1 MLTNNLKVA
10 WRNILK
16 NKLYSFINIFG
27 LALGMA
33 VTMLIGLWVWDEL
46 SFNQSFKNY
55 DAIGQ
60 LYQNRTFDGETGTY
74 PSMAMPIGQELRTKY
89 PDFEKVALAQTEEHN
104 FLFQD
109 KKLNRTIVFA
119 EPDFLE
125 IFSVKT
131 TKGTNQGLN
140 NINSLMLSESMATTF
155 FGNED
160 PVGKVI
166 KLDNKVSLQVVSV
179 FQDFPKNTAFS
190 DVTMIAPFTNYIS
203 LYNYQNEI
211 TNWGRNNEQ
220 CYVLLRNN
228 AQLEQ
233 VQAKIKNLILN
244 KVSESEKASRPE
256 LLLHPMS
263 KWHLYDNF
271 VKGVN
276 QGGAIEM
283 VWLFGIIGIFVML
296 LACINFMN
304 LSTARSEKR
313 AKEVGVRKA
322 VGSLRG
328 QLIYQFL
335 SESLLAAF
343 IAFVVSVVIVLAI
356 LPGFNNLANKHVELP
371 ADNLFFIG
379 TSLAFVLLIGLLSGS
394 YPALYLS
401 SFNSIQT
408 LKGTF
413 LLGRFAAVPRKVLV
427 VIQFAVSVTIIIGT
441 AIVYQQISHVKD
453 RSVGFERN
461 NLIYHLANTAELSN
475 LKYDVLRN
483 SLLATHAVEEVSQSD
498 YSVTSGGNL
507 GSDFVWDGM
516 DQKNNA
522 LFEVLL
528 STFNH
533 AKTLGLQI
541 VEGRDFSEKF
551 STDSSAI
558 LINETAAN
566 LIGRKN
572 IIGKVIRRNGMT
584 LQVVGVVKDAL
595 FNSPY
600 RNAFPQIYAID
611 NNQRNVINIRLKSTE
626 TTSKA
631 IGKVSDVFKK
641 LNPSAPFDHKFVDKE
656 FAKKFDT
663 DERIGKLSTIF
674 AILAIF
680 ISCLGLFG
688 LASFVAEQRIKE
700 IGVRKVLGATTIN
713 LWALLSKDFV
723 FLVLISVF
731 IASPIAYYLMS
742 FWINKY
748 TYHTEISLLTFV
760 LTGISALLISL
771 LTVSYQAIRAALM
784 NPVKS
789 LKTE

>member
-1 MLTNNLKVA
+1 MIRNYLKIA
-10 WRNILK
+10 WRNLLK
-16 NKLYSFINIFG
+16 NKLYSFINVFG
-27 LALGMA
+27 LAMGMA

-46 SFNQSFKNY
+46 SFNKSFKNY
-55 DAIGQ
+55 DGIGQ

-89 PDFEKVALAQTEEHN
+89 PEFKKVALAQTEEHN
-104 FLFQD
+104 FLYQD

-119 EPDFLE
+119 EPDFLD
-125 IFSVKT
+125 IFSVQT
-131 TKGTNQGLN
+131 TKGASQELK
-140 NINSLMLSESMATTF
+140 NINSLMLSESMAKTF
-155 FGNED
+155 FGTED
-160 PVGKVI
+160 PIGKVI
-166 KLDNKVSLQVVSV
+166 KLDNKVSLQVISV
-179 FQDFPKNTAFS
+179 FQDFSKNTAFS
-190 DVTMIAPFTNYIS
+190 DVSMIAPFTNYIS
-203 LYNYQNEI
+203 LYNYQNEV

-220 CYVLLRNN
+220 CYVLMQKN
-228 AQLEQ
+228 AQLGQ

-244 KVSESEKASRPE
+244 KVSESEKASKPE

-263 KWHLYDNF
+263 KWHLHDNF

-283 VWLFGIIGIFVML
+283 VWLFGIIGVFVML

-313 AKEVGVRKA
+313 AKEVGIRKA

-343 IAFVVSVVIVLAI
+343 IAFVVSITLVVLL
-356 LPGFNNLANKHVELP
+356 LPWFNDLANKQIELP
-371 ADNLFFIG
+371 ISNPIFIG
-379 TSLAFVLLIGLLSGS
+379 ISLSVVLLIGLLSGS

-413 LLGRFAAVPRKVLV
+413 RVGRFAAIPRKVLV
-427 VIQFAVSVTIIIGT
+427 VVQFTVSVTIIIGT

-453 RSVGFERN
+453 RPIGFERN

-483 SLLATHAVEEVSQSD
+483 SLLATNVVEEVSQSD
-498 YSVTSGGNL
+498 YAVTSGGTL
-507 GSDFVWDGM
+507 GSDFKWDGM
-516 DQKNNA
+516 DQKNYV

-533 AKTLGLQI
+533 AKTVGLQV

-572 IIGKVIRRNGMT
+572 IIGKIIRRNGMT

-611 NNQRNVINIRLKSTE
+611 NNQRYVINIRLKSTE
-626 TTSKA
+626 PTSTA
-631 IGKVSDVFKK
+631 LAKVGEVFKK
-641 LNPSAPFDHKFVDKE
+641 LNPSAPFDYKFVDKE
-656 FAKKFDT
+656 FAKKFNT
-663 DERIGKLSTIF
+663 DERIGKLSAVF
-674 AILAIF
+674 AVLAIF

-688 LASFVAEQRIKE
+688 LASFVAEQRTKE
-700 IGVRKVLGATTIN
+700 IGVRKVLGATTAN
-713 LWALLSKDFV
+713 LWTLLSKDFV
-723 FLVLISVF
+723 LLVLISFF

-742 FWINKY
+742 DWINKY
-748 TYHTEISLLTFV
+748 TYHTEISWLTFV
-760 LTGISALLISL
+760 LAGIGALLIAL
-771 LTVSYQAIRAALM
+771 LTVSYQAITAALM

>member
-1 MLTNNLKVA
+1 MIRNYLKIAFRNL
-10 WRNILK
+10 LK

-74 PSMAMPIGQELRTKY
+74 PSMAMPIGQELRSKY
-89 PDFEKVALAQTEEHN
+89 PDFEKVALAQSEEHN
-104 FLFQD
+104 FLYKD

-131 TKGTNQGLN
+131 TKGTNQGLK
-140 NINSLMLSESMATTF
+140 NINTLMLSESMAKIF
-155 FGNED
+155 FGNEE
-160 PVGKVI
+160 PVGKVV
-166 KLDNKVSLQVVSV
+166 KLDNKVSLQVIGT

-203 LYNYQNEI
+203 LYNYQNEM

-220 CYVLLRNN
+220 CYVLLREN
-228 AQLEQ
+228 AQIEQ
-233 VQAKIKNLILN
+233 VQAKIKNLILS
-244 KVSESEKASRPE
+244 KVSESEKASKPE
-256 LLLHPMS
+256 LLLHPMP

-271 VKGVN
+271 VKGIN
-276 QGGAIEM
+276 EGGAIEI

-313 AKEVGVRKA
+313 AKEVGIRKA
-322 VGSLRG
+322 VGSFRR

-335 SESLLAAF
+335 SESLLATF
-343 IAFVVSVVIVLAI
+343 IAFWVAMLIVLAI
-356 LPGFNNLANKHVELP
+356 LPWFNDLASKQIELP
-371 ADNLFFIG
+371 ASNPFFIG
-379 TSLAFVLLIGLLSGS
+379 ISLVAVLLIGLLSGS

-413 LLGRFAAVPRKVLV
+413 RVGRFAAIPRKVLV
-427 VIQFAVSVTIIIGT
+427 VVQFTVSVTIIIGT

-453 RSVGFERN
+453 RPIGFERN

-483 SLLATHAVEEVSQSD
+483 NLLATNAVEEVSQSD
-498 YSVTSGGNL
+498 YAVTMGGTL
-507 GSDFVWDGM
+507 GSDFIWDGM
-516 DQKNNA
+516 DKKNYV

-533 AKTLGLQI
+533 AKTVGLQI

-572 IIGKVIRRNGMT
+572 IIGKIIRRNGMT

-611 NNQRNVINIRLKSTE
+611 NNQRYVINIKLKSTE
-626 TTSKA
+626 ATNTA
-631 IGKVSDVFKK
+631 LAKVGDVFKK
-641 LNPSAPFDHKFVDKE
+641 LNPSAPFDYKFVDKE

-663 DERIGKLSTIF
+663 DERIGKLSAVF

-688 LASFVAEQRIKE
+688 LASFVAEQRTKE
-700 IGVRKVLGATTIN
+700 IGVRKVLGASVTN
-713 LWALLSKDFV
+713 LWQLLSKDFV
-723 FLVLISVF
+723 FLVLIASVLA
-731 IASPIAYYLMS
+731 IPISYYFLHS
-742 FWINKY
+742 WLQKY
-748 TYHTEISLLTFV
+748 EYHTHISWWVFAVAALGAV
-760 LTGISALLISL
+760 LITL
-771 LTVSYQAIRAALM
+771 LTVSYQAIKAALM

>member
-1 MLTNNLKVA
+1 MIKNYFKIA
-10 WRNILK
+10 WRNLLK

-46 SFNQSFKNY
+46 TFNKSFKNY
-55 DAIGQ
+55 DLIGQ

-74 PSMAMPIGQELRTKY
+74 PSMAMPIGQELRSKY
-89 PDFEKVALAQTEEHN
+89 HDIEKVALAQIEEHN
-104 FLFQD
+104 FLYKD

-125 IFSVKT
+125 IFSIKT
-131 TKGTNQGLN
+131 TKGTNQGLK
-140 NINSLMLSESMATTF
+140 NINSLMLSESMAKIF
-155 FGNED
+155 FGYDEA
-160 PVGKVI
+160 VGKVL
-166 KLDNKVSLQVVSV
+166 KLDNKVSLQVIGI
-179 FQDFPKNTAFS
+179 FKDFPKNTVFS
-190 DVTMIAPFTNYIS
+190 DVTMIAPFTNYVS

-211 TNWGRNNEQ
+211 ANWGRNNEL
-220 CYVLLRNN
+220 CYVLLRKNT
-228 AQLEQ
+228 QIDL

-244 KVSESEKASRPE
+244 NVSESEKASKPE
-256 LLLHPMS
+256 LLLHPMP
-263 KWHLYDNF
+263 KWHLFDNF
-271 VKGVN
+271 VKGIN

-313 AKEVGVRKA
+313 AKEVGIRKA

-335 SESLLAAF
+335 SESLLATF
-343 IAFVVSVVIVLAI
+343 IAFWVAMLIVLAV
-356 LPGFNNLANKHVELP
+356 LPWFNDLANKQIELP
-371 ADNLFFIG
+371 VSNPFFIG
-379 TSLAFVLLIGLLSGS
+379 TSLTVVLLIGLLSGS

-413 LLGRFAAVPRKVLV
+413 RVGRFAAVPRKVLV
-427 VIQFAVSVTIIIGT
+427 VVQFTVSVTIIIGT
-441 AIVYQQISHVKD
+441 AIVSQQISHVKD
-453 RSVGFERN
+453 RPIGFERN
-461 NLIYHLANTAELSN
+461 NLIYHLANTQELTN

-483 SLLATHAVEEVSQSD
+483 NLLASNVVEEVSQSD
-498 YSVTSGGNL
+498 YAVTMGGTL

-516 DQKNNA
+516 DKKNYV

-533 AKTLGLQI
+533 SKTVGLQI

-551 STDSSAI
+551 STDSTAI

-572 IIGKVIRRNGMT
+572 IIGKIIRRNGLT
-584 LQVVGVVKDAL
+584 LHVVGVVKDAL

-600 RNAFPQIYAID
+600 RNAYPQIYAID
-611 NNQRNVINIRLKSTE
+611 NNQRYVINIKLKSTE
-626 TTSKA
+626 ATSMA
-631 IGKVSDVFKK
+631 IAKVGDVFKK
-641 LNPSAPFDHKFVDKE
+641 LNPSAPFDYKFVDKE
-656 FAKKFDT
+656 FAKKFNT
-663 DERIGKLSTIF
+663 EERIGKLSAVF

-688 LASFVAEQRIKE
+688 LASFVAEQRTKE
-700 IGVRKVLGATTIN
+700 IGVRKVLGATTAN
-713 LWALLSKDFV
+713 LCSLLSKDFV
-723 FLVLISVF
+723 ILVLISFF

-742 FWINKY
+742 NWISKY
-748 TYHTEISLLTFV
+748 TYHTEISWPTFV
-760 LTGISALLISL
+760 LTGIGALLIAL

>member
-1 MLTNNLKVA
+1 MIKNYFKIA
-10 WRNILK
+10 WRNLLK
-16 NKLYSFINIFG
+16 HKLYSFINIFG

-33 VTMLIGLWVWDEL
+33 VTILIGLWVWDEL
-46 SFNQSFKNY
+46 SFNKSFKNY

-89 PDFEKVALAQTEEHN
+89 PDFEKVALAQTEGHN
-104 FLFQD
+104 FLYKD

-119 EPDFLE
+119 EPDFLD
-125 IFSVKT
+125 IFSVQT
-131 TKGTNQGLN
+131 TKGTNQELK
-140 NINSLMLSESMATTF
+140 NINSLMLSESMAETF
-155 FGNED
+155 FGNEE
-160 PVGKVI
+160 PVGKII
-166 KLDNKVSLQVVSV
+166 KLDNKVSLQIIGV
-179 FQDFPKNTAFS
+179 FQDFPKNTAFA
-190 DVTMIAPFTNYIS
+190 DVMMIAPFSNYVS
-203 LYNYQNEI
+203 LYNYQSE
-211 TNWGRNNEQ
+211 TANWGRNNEQ
-220 CYVLLRNN
+220 CYVLLRKN
-228 AQLEQ
+228 AQIEQ

-244 KVSESEKASRPE
+244 NVSESEKASKPE
-256 LLLHPMS
+256 LLFHPMP
-263 KWHLYDNF
+263 KWHLHDNF
-271 VKGVN
+271 VKGIN

-313 AKEVGVRKA
+313 AKEVGIRKA

-328 QLIYQFL
+328 QLIHQFL
-335 SESLLAAF
+335 SESLLATF
-343 IAFVVSVVIVLAI
+343 IAFWVAMLIVLAV
-356 LPGFNNLANKHVELP
+356 LPWFNDLASKQIELP
-371 ADNLFFIG
+371 VSNPFFISI
-379 TSLAFVLLIGLLSGS
+379 SLAVVLLIGFLSGS

-413 LLGRFAAVPRKVLV
+413 RVGRFAAVPRKVLV
-427 VIQFAVSVTIIIGT
+427 VVQFTVSVTIIIGT
-441 AIVYQQISHVKD
+441 AIVYQQISHVKN
-453 RSVGFERN
+453 RPIGFERS
-461 NLIYHLANTAELSN
+461 NLIYHLANTPELTN

-483 SLLATHAVEEVSQSD
+483 NLLATNAVEELSQSD
-498 YSVTSGGNL
+498 YAVTMGGTL

-516 DQKNNA
+516 DKKNYV

-533 AKTLGLQI
+533 AKTVGLQI

-572 IIGKVIRRNGMT
+572 IIGKIIRRNGMT

-611 NNQRNVINIRLKSTE
+611 NKQRYVINIKLKSTE
-626 TTSKA
+626 ATSTA
-631 IGKVSDVFKK
+631 IAKVGEVFKK
-641 LNPSAPFDHKFVDKE
+641 LNPSAPFDYKFVDKE
-656 FAKKFDT
+656 FAKKFNT
-663 DERIGKLSTIF
+663 EERIGKLSAVF
-674 AILAIF
+674 SILAIF

-688 LASFVAEQRIKE
+688 LASFVAEQRTKE
-700 IGVRKVLGATTIN
+700 IGVRKVLGATTAN
-713 LWALLSKDFV
+713 LWTLLSKDFV
-723 FLVLISVF
+723 FLVLISFFV
-731 IASPIAYYLMS
+731 ASPIAYYLMS
-742 FWINKY
+742 DWINKY
-748 TYHTEISLLTFV
+748 TYHTEISWATFV
-760 LTGISALLISL
+760 LTGISALIIAL
-771 LTVSYQAIRAALM
+771 LTVSYQAIKAALM